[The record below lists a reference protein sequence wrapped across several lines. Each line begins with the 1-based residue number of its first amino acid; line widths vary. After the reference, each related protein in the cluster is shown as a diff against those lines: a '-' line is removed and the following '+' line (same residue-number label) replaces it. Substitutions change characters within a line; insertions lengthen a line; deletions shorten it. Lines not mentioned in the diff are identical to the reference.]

1 MTFLVIVETGEIT
14 QVLASRTGLSET
26 LIYLSEGRVGA
37 VVVSS
42 KPGLEFFSKESNKVG
57 LFILNFLPLILGV
70 LSNAT
75 PGGIYGSL

>member
-1 MTFLVIVETGEIT
+1 MTVFVTVKTGEMT
-14 QVLASRTGLSET
+14 QVFASRTGLSKT
-26 LIYLSEGRVGA
+26 LILLSERGVGV

-42 KPGLEFFSKESNKVG
+42 KPGLEFFSKKSNEVR

-75 PGGIYGSL
+75 PGGIYGSP